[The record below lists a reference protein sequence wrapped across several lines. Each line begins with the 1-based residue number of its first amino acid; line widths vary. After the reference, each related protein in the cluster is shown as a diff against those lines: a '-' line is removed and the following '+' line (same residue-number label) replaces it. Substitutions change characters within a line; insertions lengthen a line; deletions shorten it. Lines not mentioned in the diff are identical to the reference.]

1 MNELEYFL
9 VRNMALY
16 FGVGLALR
24 FVIYGP
30 PSLELVWLWVLLA
43 FVIGN
48 GGALLAVAKSYER
61 PRFYIYGIV
70 LVVVGLMPIHL
81 LFG

>member
-1 MNELEYFL
+1 MNKLEDFL

-16 FGVGLALR
+16 FAVGLALR
-24 FVIYGP
+24 FVIYGFP
-30 PSLELVWLWVLLA
+30 LLELVWLWVLFA
-43 FVIGN
+43 FIIGN